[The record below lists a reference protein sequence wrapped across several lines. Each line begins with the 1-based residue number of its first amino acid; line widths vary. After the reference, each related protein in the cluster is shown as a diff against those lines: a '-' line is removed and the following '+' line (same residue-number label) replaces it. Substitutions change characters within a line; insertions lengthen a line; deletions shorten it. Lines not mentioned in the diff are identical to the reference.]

1 MAKTLVALIAS
12 LCIAFTAAAAQPKAD
27 AKKAAPR
34 PAWTELTPA
43 QQQVLAPLQPEWEQL
58 DTTRRKKW
66 IAIAN
71 RYPTMKPA
79 QQQRLQKRMQEWA
92 QLTPEERKAARD
104 RYRTLKNLPPQ
115 ERREVKQ
122 KWQEYQQS
130 VAPPPTPA
138 PAAPAAGAPATPAPE
153 APPGAN

>member
-66 IAIAN
+66 VAIAN

-79 QQQRLQKRMQEWA
+79 EQQRLQKRMQEWA
-92 QLTPEERKAARD
+92 KLTPEERKAARD

-130 VAPPPTPA
+130 VAPPPPPPAPVTPA
-138 PAAPAAGAPATPAPE
+138 PDASAIPPATP
-153 APPGAN
+153 GAN